1 MNYYTADLHFGHKG
15 VIDFD
20 HRPFENVEGMDEALI
35 SLWNQRVNHDDHVY
49 ILGDFCYRNEKSAE
63 WYLRQLKG
71 HKHLVLGNHDTRL
84 LDDEVAMGYFD
95 SIDKMMHVSDG
106 GKEICLCHYPM
117 SEWYGSYKGH
127 LHFYG
132 HIHNKRDETWAHMNQ
147 RENAYNVGCMLHGY
161 RPVRLN
167 EIVKANRN

>member
-20 HRPFENVEGMDEALI
+20 HRPFENVEVMDEALI

-49 ILGDFCYRNEKSAE
+49 ILGDFCYRNEKSA
-63 WYLRQLKG
+63 
-71 HKHLVLGNHDTRL
+71 
-84 LDDEVAMGYFD
+84 
-95 SIDKMMHVSDG
+95 
-106 GKEICLCHYPM
+106 
-117 SEWYGSYKGH
+117 EWYGSYKGH

-167 EIVKANRN
+167 EIVKANRS